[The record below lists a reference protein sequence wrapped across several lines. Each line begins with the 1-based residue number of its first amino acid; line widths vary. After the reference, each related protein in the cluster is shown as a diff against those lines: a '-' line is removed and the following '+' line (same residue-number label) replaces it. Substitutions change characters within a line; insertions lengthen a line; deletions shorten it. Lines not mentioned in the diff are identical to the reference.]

1 MFIGYIVND
10 SHPCLKTITE
20 SEIEKYANDKPIL
33 IVGFDKAYE
42 LYPSITL
49 ENKVVDQSKQIFY
62 SFSFQEAEDK
72 YKENLKNFLNHCFQL
87 FISSYKVIPIVNIF
101 DFKQIKGD
109 IFYYETPTLITITS
123 SNKIY
128 YFNKEIINFF
138 NSDSLN
144 LLLEKLEDAN
154 IISWEKFTFIQSY
167 LKANNCY
174 KSKEQIKLEYAN
186 IGDIDLYL
194 GALCLDSLTGLNLAN
209 KSINTWQRAYEVETY
224 LSSLPIKVNEELL
237 KNLAS
242 DEENTVAQS
251 IYSNLNK
258 SYIVQKYN
266 GTDKITGR
274 MFATKS
280 GFSVQ
285 TLPPNMRNIVIAEKN
300 CLLVEFDYQYFE
312 YTLLSQLCKFS
323 LTADPHLALSQLLF
337 NDSNHRVIGKEINY
351 SLLYGK
357 SITTLLKDL
366 YKQFEINIPEQE
378 LKEKLLEV
386 IKPMEE
392 LKQRLTQEFEANGFI
407 LNYFNR
413 NIVPEKNYT
422 CLNNYIQS
430 TAADF
435 FIIKLLKIR
444 DLLKKY
450 SSQNQIILQNHDSIL
465 LNLTIDEIENTDLV
479 QDIFAILREQE
490 NNLVAEVDMKYGIN
504 WGNLK

>member
-10 SHPCLKTITE
+10 FHPCLKTIT
-20 SEIEKYANDKPIL
+20 SNEIKKYTNDKPIL

-42 LYPSITL
+42 LYPFITL
-49 ENKVVDQSKQIFY
+49 ENKVISQSKQIFY

-72 YKENLKNFLNHCFQL
+72 YKENLENFLQHCFQL
-87 FISSYKVIPIVNIF
+87 FISSYKVIPIVDINQ
-101 DFKQIKGD
+101 FKDLRGD
-109 IFYYETPTLITITS
+109 VFFHETTTLITVTS
-123 SNKIY
+123 NNKIY
-128 YFNKEIINFF
+128 YFNKEIVTFF
-138 NSDSLN
+138 NSSSLEI
-144 LLLEKLEDAN
+144 LIDKLKGAN
-154 IISWEKFTFIQSY
+154 VISWEKTIFIQSY

-174 KSKEQIKLEYAN
+174 KSKEQIKIEYSK
-186 IGDIDLYL
+186 IGDVDLYF
-194 GALCLDSLTGLNLAN
+194 GALCLDSLTNLNLFN
-209 KSINTWQRAYEVETY
+209 KSVETWQRAYEIETY
-224 LSSLPIKVNEELL
+224 LSSIKVRVNEELL

-242 DEENTVAQS
+242 DEENAVAQS

-258 SYIVQKYN
+258 GYIVQKYN

-274 MFATKS
+274 IFANKS
-280 GFSVQ
+280 RFSIQ
-285 TLPPNMRNIVIAEKN
+285 TLTSNMKNIIVAEKD

-312 YTLLSQLCKFS
+312 YTLLSQLCKFT

-337 NDSNHRVIGKEINY
+337 GDSDHRTIGKEINY

-357 SITTLLKDL
+357 SITSLLKDL

-392 LKQRLTQEFEANGFI
+392 LKERLIQEFETNGFI

-413 NIVPEKNYT
+413 NITPEKNYT

-444 DLLKKY
+444 DLLGKY
-450 SSQNQIILQNHDSIL
+450 SSLNKIVLQNHDSVL
-465 LNLTIDEIENTDLV
+465 LNLTVDEIENTDLV
-479 QDIFAILREQE
+479 KDIFSILRDTEDK
-490 NNLVAEVDMKYGIN
+490 LVAEVDMKYGLN

>member
-10 SHPCLKTITE
+10 SHPCLKTISE
-20 SEIEKYANDKPIL
+20 SEIEKYTNDKPIL

-42 LYPSITL
+42 LYPFITL
-49 ENKVVDQSKQIFY
+49 ENKIIDKSKQLFY

-72 YKENLKNFLNHCFQL
+72 YKDNLKNFLNHCFQL
-87 FISSYKVIPIVNIF
+87 FIDSYKVIPVV
-101 DFKQIKGD
+101 DVLEFKHLKGD
-109 IFYYETPTLITITS
+109 VFYHETTTLITVTT

-128 YFNKEIINFF
+128 YFNKEIVTFF
-138 NSDSLN
+138 NADSLI
-144 LLLEKLEDAN
+144 LIEDRLKDAN

-174 KSKEQIKLEYAN
+174 KSKEQIRLEYLN

-194 GALCLDSLTGLNLAN
+194 GALCLDSLTNLNLAN
-209 KSINTWQRAYEVETY
+209 KSISTWQRAYEIETY
-224 LSSLPIKVNEELL
+224 LSSIKVKVDEELL

-251 IYSNLNK
+251 IYSNLNNG
-258 SYIVQKYN
+258 YIIQKYN

-274 MFATKS
+274 IFATKS

-285 TLPPNMRNIVIAEKN
+285 TLTSNMKNIIVAEKG

-312 YTLLSQLCKFS
+312 YTLLSQLCKFT
-323 LTADPHLALSQLLF
+323 LATDPHLHLSQLLF
-337 NDSNHRVIGKEINY
+337 GDSNHRSIGKEINY

-357 SITTLLKDL
+357 SITTLIKDL
-366 YKQFEINIPEQE
+366 YKQFEISLPEQE
-378 LKEKLLEV
+378 LKEKLLET

-392 LKQRLTQEFEANGFI
+392 LKQRLTTEFETNGFI

-413 NIVPEKNYT
+413 NITPEKNYT

-430 TAADF
+430 TATDF
-435 FIIKLLKIR
+435 FIIKLFKIKE
-444 DLLKKY
+444 LLARY
-450 SSQNQIILQNHDSIL
+450 SSLNHIVLQNHDSVL
-465 LNLTIDEIENTDLV
+465 LNLTIDEIDNTDLV
-479 QDIFAILREQE
+479 KEIFNILREQE
-490 NNLVAEVDMKYGIN
+490 NGLVAEVDMKYGIN
-504 WGNLK
+504 WGVLK

>member
-10 SHPCLKTITE
+10 FHPCLKTISE
-20 SEIEKYANDKPIL
+20 SEIGKYTNDKPIL

-49 ENKVVDQSKQIFY
+49 ESKVIDSSKQIFY

-72 YKENLKNFLNHCFQL
+72 YKENLRNFLNHCFQL
-87 FISSYKVIPIVNIF
+87 FINSYKVIPIV
-101 DFKQIKGD
+101 DVSEFKHLKGEV
-109 IFYYETPTLITITS
+109 FYYETATLITVTT

-128 YFNKEIINFF
+128 YFNKEIITFLNP
-138 NSDSLN
+138 DSLD
-144 LLLEKLEDAN
+144 LLLDKLQGAN

-174 KSKEQIKLEYAN
+174 KSKEQIRLEYAN
-186 IGDIDLYL
+186 VGDVDLYL
-194 GALCLDSLTGLNLAN
+194 GAMCLDSLVNLNLAN
-209 KSINTWQRAYEVETY
+209 KSIDTWQRAYEIETY
-224 LSSLPIKVNEELL
+224 LSSIRIKVNEELL

-258 SYIVQKYN
+258 GYIVQRYN

-274 MFATKS
+274 IFATKS

-285 TLPPNMRNIVIAEKN
+285 TLTSNMKNIIVAEKD

-312 YTLLSQLCKFS
+312 YTLLSQLCKFT
-323 LTADPHLALSQLLF
+323 LAVDPHLALSQLLF
-337 NDSNHRVIGKEINY
+337 SDTAHRAIGKEINY

-357 SITTLLKDL
+357 SINTLLKDL
-366 YKQFEINIPEQE
+366 YKQFEIHIPEQE
-378 LKEKLLEV
+378 LKDKLLEV

-392 LKQRLTQEFEANGFI
+392 LKQRLIQEFESNKFI

-413 NIVPEKNYT
+413 NITPDKSYN

-430 TAADF
+430 TATDF
-435 FIIKLLKIR
+435 FIIKLLKIKK
-444 DLLKKY
+444 LLSKY
-450 SSQNQIILQNHDSIL
+450 SSLNQIVLQNHDSVL
-465 LNLTIDEIENTDLV
+465 LNLTVSEIESTDLV
-479 QDIFAILREQE
+479 KEIFAILREEE
-490 NNLVAEVDMKYGIN
+490 NSLVAEVDMKYGN
-504 WGNLK
+504 SWGNLK